1 MIPIRL
7 LNTQATKSRGYPTWS
22 MLCAGLRA
30 TRSQS
35 FPDCSQYEH
44 IGGPPLHYKIT
55 REVGWWTLS
64 FEKKKRKNG
73 RTPLCTLWH
82 WVQGEVFLAL
92 AALDLSL
99 ISGPGYIGNIAETR
113 IRMSK
118 LMCWVVRTSTP
129 DYIDI
134 TVKVFHG
141 TWDVDMIVYEKRN
154 RCS

>member
-22 MLCAGLRA
+22 VLCAGLRA
-30 TRSQS
+30 TKSQS
-35 FPDCSQYEH
+35 FPNCSQYEH

-55 REVGWWTLS
+55 RDEHFHLRK
-64 FEKKKRKNG
+64 EKEKNG
-73 RTPLCTLWH
+73 RTPRCTLWH

-129 DYIDI
+129 VYIDI

-141 TWDVDMIVYEKRN
+141 TWNLDTIVYEKRN